1 MNAELYISRDR
12 FDYLG
17 VGGGCVHDVSVEGGR
32 EGGREGGWGG
42 WEVAGGEGCACGEER
57 REQCRVHGCECF
69 FLCSCMVVCLL
80 FPSWLGFGHLFLAF
94 PSSLFSFIHT
104 FSLPFPLT
112 HTHTHTHRP
121 DDEKI
126 DTKIMEAVK
135 ARLPLKVDKEEGQ
148 AAVAAAA
155 AAAESGRKYENTLKS
170 DKL

>member
-1 MNAELYISRDR
+1 MWK
-12 FDYLG
+12 
-17 VGGGCVHDVSVEGGR
+17 EGGR
-32 EGGREGGWGG
+32 EGGREGG
-42 WEVAGGEGCACGEER
+42 EVGRSQEGRGVRVER
-57 REQCRVHGCECF
+57 RGGSSVE
-69 FLCSCMVVCLL
+69 SMVV
-80 FPSWLGFGHLFLAF
+80 SASSSVRVWLCVF
-94 PSSLFSFIHT
+94 SSLPGWVLVICFWLSHRRFFRSFTH
-104 FSLPFPLT
+104 SPFLSPS